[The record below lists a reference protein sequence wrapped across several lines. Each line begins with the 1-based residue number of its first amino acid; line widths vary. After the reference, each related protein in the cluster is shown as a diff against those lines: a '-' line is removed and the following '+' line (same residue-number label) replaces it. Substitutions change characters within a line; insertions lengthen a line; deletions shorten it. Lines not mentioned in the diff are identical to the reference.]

1 MLFGPFAS
9 ILPAALR
16 PLRAVPFLAALCV
29 AAMVARAQEPAY
41 LAELPDLP
49 LMPGLTQIDEA
60 GLAFDKPD
68 GRIVEAYAGGAVDR
82 QAVRSFY
89 RETLPQLG
97 WERAGGDAY
106 AREGERLKLEF
117 LGADG
122 GVGTGGGDGLTLRF
136 VLTPE

>member
-1 MLFGPFAS
+1 MLFGPFATNLKVAS
-9 ILPAALR
+9 RL
-16 PLRAVPFLAALCV
+16 LRAMPFLAALCV
-29 AAMVARAQEPAY
+29 AAMVVRAEEPAY
-41 LAELPDLP
+41 LEELPDLP

-60 GLAFDKPD
+60 GVAFDKPN

-97 WERAGGDAY
+97 WQRAGSDAY
-106 AREGERLKLEF
+106 AREGERLKIEF
-117 LGADG
+117 LEADG
-122 GVGTGGGDGLTLRF
+122 GIGTGGGGALTLRF